1 MANRQGSVRQTF
13 VLPVDLIKKIDQVA
27 ADSKRSRNATVEI
40 LLNQAVAERER
51 RFKRIH
57 KVIAKIDDAATDED
71 AARYDEEL
79 LEAIFGPQ
87 KQASRRAQDPIR

>member
-1 MANRQGSVRQTF
+1 MANRQETVRQTF
-13 VLPVDLIKKIDQVA
+13 VLPVDLIKKVDKVA

-51 RFKRIH
+51 RFRRIH
-57 KVIAKIDDAATDED
+57 NVIAKIDAAATDDD

-87 KQASRRAQDPIR
+87 KRSSKRA